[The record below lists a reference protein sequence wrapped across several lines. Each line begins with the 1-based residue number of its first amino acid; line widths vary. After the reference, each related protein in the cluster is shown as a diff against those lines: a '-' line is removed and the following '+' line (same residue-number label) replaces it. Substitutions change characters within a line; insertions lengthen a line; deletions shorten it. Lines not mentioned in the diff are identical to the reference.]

1 MGSGD
6 QCKYSYN
13 SENAHVYENDDK
25 VLGRPAMTKA
35 DKRFGMRGAPFKWL
49 QRVKKFS
56 EADWANIEAFDG
68 KIISRSGFGK
78 AKYEKSAE
86 ALGLSRIEQWLSM
99 EDWTGYLVGWEGC

>member
-1 MGSGD
+1 
-6 QCKYSYN
+6 
-13 SENAHVYENDDK
+13 
-25 VLGRPAMTKA
+25 
-35 DKRFGMRGAPFKWL
+35 MRGAPFKWL

-99 EDWTGYLVGWEGC
+99 EDWTGYLVGWEGCMAEDSISFARAFDAVKIGERENNNGEVRKI